1 MILFEALYSV
11 RSRFI
16 IAVTDGDGGFQDG
29 FFFFSSFNIQ
39 QAVITLEFDV
49 LGDFEMFYM
58 WLMYLS
64 YDVLMMYSREEN

>member
-16 IAVTDGDGGFQDG
+16 IAVTDGDGGFQMV
-29 FFFFSSFNIQ
+29 FFFSSFNIQ

-49 LGDFEMFYM
+49 LGDFEMF
-58 WLMYLS
+58 
-64 YDVLMMYSREEN
+64 

>member
-49 LGDFEMFYM
+49 LGDFEMF
-58 WLMYLS
+58 
-64 YDVLMMYSREEN
+64 